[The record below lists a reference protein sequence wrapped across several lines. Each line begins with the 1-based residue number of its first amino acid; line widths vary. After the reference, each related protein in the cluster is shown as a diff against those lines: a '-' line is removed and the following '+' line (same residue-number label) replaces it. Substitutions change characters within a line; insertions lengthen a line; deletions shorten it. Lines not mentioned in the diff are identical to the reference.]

1 MWLLIH
7 YFLKRG
13 RNMNQQLTQK
23 EREIE
28 LVNALTIIAR
38 GSVSGGVMQMVASDA
53 LEKCGIEVPSHEIIN
68 D

>member
-1 MWLLIH
+1 
-7 YFLKRG
+7 
-13 RNMNQQLTQK
+13 MNQQLTQK
-23 EREIE
+23 EKEIE

-38 GSVSGGVMQMVASDA
+38 GSVSSGVMQMVASDT